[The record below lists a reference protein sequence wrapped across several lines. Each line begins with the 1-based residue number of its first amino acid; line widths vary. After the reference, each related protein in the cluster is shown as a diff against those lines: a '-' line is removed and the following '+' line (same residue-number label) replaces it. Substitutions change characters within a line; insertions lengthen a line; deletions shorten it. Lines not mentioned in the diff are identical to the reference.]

1 MTGTAMCGLSMESR
15 TSRWYHDPVR
25 PLDERGVLIQG
36 TTMTDQQSI
45 ADSAETEMAKT
56 YRPADIEPRV
66 YARWLAADVFAPD
79 GIGSRADQA
88 KPPFVIIQPP
98 FNVTGALHLGGA
110 ARGTVED
117 LMIRR
122 ARMQCR
128 PTLWLPGVDHASI
141 AAHVVL
147 DGVIAAEGETRQ
159 SLGRERYLER
169 MWRFMEE
176 TRGVIRDQQL
186 RLGLSADWS
195 RERFTMDE
203 GSAQAVRTSFKQLY
217 DDGLAYRG
225 EKLINWCPG
234 CRTSLSDLEVI
245 ATPETGTLWSVRYH
259 LLPEQGEEAS
269 EQASSADPETITVAT
284 TRPETI
290 LGDIAV
296 AVHPADER
304 YRELVGRRVMI
315 PFVDRIVPIIA
326 DEMVDRGFGTGAVK
340 ITPGH
345 DQADFETARRH
356 DLPIIDVMADDGS
369 INDLGA
375 AFAGS
380 PGMEARQRIVAELE
394 SGGDLVAAVP
404 HEMVIG
410 RCQRSDD
417 IVEPRLKVQWFIGV
431 KPMAERAMAAVR
443 SGRTRI
449 VPQRYE
455 KVFFDWME
463 NIRDWNVS
471 RQLWWGH
478 RIPAWYCPDGH
489 ITVSEK
495 VEGPDACGTC
505 KRPATEL
512 RQDEDIFDTWY
523 SSGLWAFSTLG
534 WPEAT
539 DDLRLYFPG
548 TVMETAYDILFFWV
562 ARMMMLS
569 EWLMSRE
576 PFGTVLLSGL
586 VRDPYGRKMGKSRG
600 NVIDPLGVID
610 ELGADALRFAL
621 VHGSGPGADQRLGR
635 SQLEGARNFG
645 NKLWNAARF
654 VLGSRPDAVPDGPL
668 DLPVGGYLGPAEHW
682 ILARCARTVEDVEE
696 AYRTFAFG
704 EAARLLHDAIWNEYC
719 DWYLE
724 LAKVRLSADDAQRR
738 AGTWAVLTWVLDRY
752 LRLLH
757 PVMPHLTEEIWA
769 RLPHLTGDPDLL
781 IVAGWPDAGREKAL
795 VDEAQARGVQGLIE
809 LVSGIR
815 NARAEAGIEPGLW
828 LPASLHITDPDAL
841 AAYGALQTAVERLA
855 RVRATLVGDRAQLDL
870 IEGAL
875 TVLVRP
881 GEARLARGG
890 SDLIRERERLVK
902 ELAEAERML
911 IETEARLANQ
921 RFVERAPKAVVEGAR
936 GRVAELSERVERL
949 RARVAP

>member
-1 MTGTAMCGLSMESR
+1 MNEQEPKTDSTA
-15 TSRWYHDPVR
+15 
-25 PLDERGVLIQG
+25 
-36 TTMTDQQSI
+36 
-45 ADSAETEMAKT
+45 TEMPKV
-56 YRPADIEPRV
+56 YRPAEIEPRV
-66 YARWLAADVFAPD
+66 YARWLAAEVFAPD
-79 GIGSRADQA
+79 GVGSRADQA

-147 DGVIAAEGETRQ
+147 DGVIAAEGESRQ

-169 MWRFMEE
+169 MWRFMDE
-176 TRGVIRDQQL
+176 TRGIIRDQER
-186 RLGLSADWS
+186 RLGLSVDWS
-195 RERFTMDE
+195 RERFTMDD
-203 GSAQAVRTSFKQLY
+203 GSAQAVRTSFKQLH

-225 EKLINWCPG
+225 EKLISWCPG

-259 LLPEQGEEAS
+259 LVPDEGTAATTGEAGPEE
-269 EQASSADPETITVAT
+269 PETIIVAT

-290 LGDIAV
+290 LGDTAV
-296 AVHPADER
+296 AVHPEDER
-304 YRELVGRRVMI
+304 YRHLVGRRVRI
-315 PFVDRIVPIIA
+315 PFVERIVPIIA
-326 DEMVDRGFGTGAVK
+326 DEAVERGFGTGAVK
-340 ITPGH
+340 ITPAH
-345 DQADFETARRH
+345 DQADLETAQRH
-356 DLPIIDVMADDGS
+356 DLAIIDVMEDDGS
-369 INDLGA
+369 INALGGS
-375 AFAGS
+375 FAGMA
-380 PGMEARQRIVAELE
+380 GMAARRRIVAELE
-394 SGGDLVAAVP
+394 SRSDLVAAIP

-417 IVEPRLKVQWFIGV
+417 VVEPRLKVQWFISV

-455 KVFFDWME
+455 KVFFDWLE

-489 ITVSEK
+489 VTVSDEQD
-495 VEGPDACGTC
+495 GPGACAVCG
-505 KRPATEL
+505 RAAGEL

-523 SSGLWAFSTLG
+523 SSGLWPFSTLG

-539 DDLRLYFPG
+539 DDLRRYYPG

-569 EWLMSRE
+569 EWLMNRE
-576 PFGTVLLSGL
+576 PFETVLLAGL
-586 VRDPYGRKMGKSRG
+586 VRDPYGRKMGKSKG
-600 NVIDPLGVID
+600 NVIDPLGVIE

-621 VHGSGPGADQRLGR
+621 IHGSAPGADQRLGR

-654 VLGSRPDAVPDGPL
+654 VLGSRPAGMPDGPL

-682 ILARCARTVEDVEE
+682 ILARCARTVEDVEA
-696 AYRTFAFG
+696 AYTTFAFG

-724 LAKVRLSADDAQRR
+724 LAKVRLAEADPERKA
-738 AGTWAVLTWVLDRY
+738 ATWAVLTWVLDRY

-757 PVMPHLTEEIWA
+757 PMMPHITEEIWG
-769 RLPHLTGDPDLL
+769 RLPCLPGDPDLL
-781 IVAGWPDAGREKAL
+781 IVAGWPDAGRERGLA
-795 VDEAQARGVQGLIE
+795 DEAQARGVAGLIE

-815 NARAEAGIEPGLW
+815 NARAESGIEPRTW
-828 LPASLHITDPDAL
+828 LPALLHLSDPDSL
-841 AAYGALQTAVERLA
+841 AAYGTLASAVERLG
-855 RVRATLVGDRAQLDL
+855 RVRPQLVSDRAELEQLTD
-870 IEGAL
+870 AL
-875 TVLVRP
+875 TVLGRH
-881 GEARLARGG
+881 GEARVGRGG
-890 SDLIRERERLVK
+890 SDPARERERLSK

-911 IETEARLANQ
+911 AEAEARLADG
-921 RFVERAPKAVVEGAR
+921 RFAERAPAAVVEGTR
-936 GRVAELSERVERL
+936 QRVTDLSQRVERL
-949 RARVAP
+949 RARLRG

>member
-1 MTGTAMCGLSMESR
+1 
-15 TSRWYHDPVR
+15 
-25 PLDERGVLIQG
+25 
-36 TTMTDQQSI
+36 MTDQRPI
-45 ADSAETEMAKT
+45 TDDSAAEMAKT

-66 YARWLAADVFAPD
+66 QARWLAADVFAPD
-79 GIGSRADQA
+79 GVGSRADQA
-88 KPPFVIIQPP
+88 KQPFVIIQPP
-98 FNVTGALHLGGA
+98 PNVTGALHLGHA

-117 LMIRR
+117 LMVRR

-141 AAHVVL
+141 AAQFVL
-147 DGVIAAEGETRQ
+147 DGVLAAEGESRH

-176 TRGVIRDQQL
+176 TRSVIRDQQR

-203 GSAQAVRTSFKQLY
+203 ESAQAVRTSFKQLH

-245 ATPETGTLWSVRYH
+245 ATPESGTLWSVRYH
-259 LLPEQGEEAS
+259 LVAREDATTV
-269 EQASSADPETITVAT
+269 ADDEPGPPETITVAT

-290 LGDIAV
+290 LGDTAV
-296 AVHPADER
+296 AVHPDDER
-304 YRELVGRRVMI
+304 YRSLVGRRVRI
-315 PFVDRIVPIIA
+315 PFVDRIVPIVA
-326 DEMVDRGFGTGAVK
+326 DEMVDRAFGTGAVK

-345 DQADFETARRH
+345 DQADFETAQRH
-356 DLPIIDVMADDGS
+356 DLSVLDVMDDDGS
-369 INDLGA
+369 INALGGP
-375 AFAGS
+375 FAGLS
-380 PGMEARQRIVAELE
+380 GTDARQRMVAQLE
-394 SGGDLVAAVP
+394 ASGDLVATTP

-417 IVEPRLKVQWFIGV
+417 IVEPRIKVQWFLDM
-431 KPMAERAMAAVR
+431 KPMAARAMAAVR

-449 VPQRYE
+449 VPKRYE
-455 KVFFDWME
+455 KVFFDWLE

-478 RIPAWYCPDGH
+478 RIPAWYCPDH
-489 ITVSEK
+489 HVTVSDK
-495 VEGPDACGTC
+495 PAGPDSCGTC
-505 KRPATEL
+505 QRPAGEL

-523 SSGLWAFSTLG
+523 SSGLWPFSTLG

-539 DDLRLYFPG
+539 EDMRRYYPG
-548 TVMETAYDILFFWV
+548 TVMETGYDILFFWV
-562 ARMMMLS
+562 ARMMMLG
-569 EWLMSRE
+569 EWLTARK
-576 PFGTVLLSGL
+576 PFETVLLSGL
-586 VRDPYGRKMGKSRG
+586 LRDPYGKKMSKTRG

-621 VHGSGPGADQRLGR
+621 VHGSAPGSDQRLGR

-654 VLGSRPDAVPDGPL
+654 VLGSRPEGVPDGPL

-682 ILARCARTVEDVEE
+682 ILARCARTVEEVEQ
-696 AYRTFAFG
+696 AYTTFAFG
-704 EAARLLHDAIWNEYC
+704 EAARLLHGAIWNDYC

-724 LAKVRLSADDAQRR
+724 FAKVRLAAEDPPRQA
-738 AGTWAVLTWVLDRY
+738 ATWAVLTWVLDRY

-757 PVMPHLTEEIWA
+757 PIMPHLTEEIWG
-769 RLPHLTGDPDLL
+769 RLPSFPHEGELL
-781 IVAGWPDAGREKAL
+781 IVAAWPDAAREKAL
-795 VDEAQARGVQGLIE
+795 ADQAQARGVDGLIE

-815 NARAEAGIEPGLW
+815 NARAEARIDPAAW
-828 LPASLHITDPDAL
+828 LPAALHITDVDTAS
-841 AAYGALQTAVERLA
+841 AYHRSTAAVERLA
-855 RVRATLVGDRAQLDL
+855 RVRPRLVTDQVDL
-870 IEGAL
+870 EVGEGAL
-875 TVLVRP
+875 TVLIRG

-890 SDLIRERERLVK
+890 SDPTLERERLSK

-911 IETEARLANQ
+911 AETEARLANES
-921 RFVERAPKAVVEGAR
+921 FVKRAPGPIVQAAR
-936 GRVAELSERVERL
+936 DRLIELEARVERL
-949 RARVAP
+949 RARLSA